1 MPKAWNPANILDL
14 RRFATLT
21 SVSAQLAGVVVAA
34 LFLTFS
40 PQVAAREFSIY
51 TVSNMPVDETAESA
65 AAAREIAL
73 AKGQTRAF
81 RRVIDRIVPKTEH
94 GRVPPPTPAVLL
106 EIVSGIEVED
116 EKTSPVRYLAN
127 LTVRFNRPAMR
138 RFLRD
143 AGIAFAETV
152 GNPLIVLPVYRAAG
166 TVQLWDAANIWLKSW
181 QALPSLDGLLP
192 LIVPKGDG
200 EDIAAVSPEQALNG
214 DERRLRAIAN
224 RYQAKGVVLAVAALR
239 RDDASNS
246 TVLEV
251 ALSRFGTADG
261 DSTSVLS
268 LAADPNM
275 TVDALLETA
284 AGKLRD
290 ELVEGWKQD
299 HLIRFGER
307 RDLVAVVPL
316 SGLAG
321 WIDLRRRVSLIA
333 SVEKAELESLSLDEA
348 TVRFT
353 YFGNEDQLALA
364 FAEQDM
370 ELNQGSVA
378 WQLRIRAASRKSST
392 ESVSSP

>member
-1 MPKAWNPANILDL
+1 MHMAWNPANILDL
-14 RRFATLT
+14 RGFATLT
-21 SVSAQLAGVVVAA
+21 SVSAQLAGVVIAA
-34 LFLTFS
+34 LVLTFS
-40 PQVAAREFSIY
+40 PQVVAREFSIY
-51 TVSNMPVDETAESA
+51 AVSNMPVDETAESA

-73 AKGQTRAF
+73 AKGQVRAF
-81 RRVIDRIVPKTEH
+81 KRVIDRIVPKSEH
-94 GRVPPPTPAVLL
+94 GRVPHPTPAVLL

-127 LTVRFNRPAMR
+127 LTVRFNKRAVR

-143 AGIAFAETV
+143 ADIAFAETT
-152 GNPLIVLPVYRAAG
+152 GNPLMVLPVYRAAG
-166 TVQLWDAANIWLKSW
+166 TVQLWDAENIWLRSW

-192 LIVPKGDG
+192 LIVPRGDG

-214 DERRLRAIAN
+214 DERRLRAIAD
-224 RYQAKGVVLAVAALR
+224 RYRAKGAVLAVAALR
-239 RDDASNS
+239 HDDASNS

-251 ALSRFGTADG
+251 ALSRFGTAGG
-261 DSTSVLS
+261 DHTSVLS
-268 LAADPNM
+268 FAADPNM
-275 TVDALLETA
+275 TIDALLETA

-316 SGLAG
+316 SGLAA
-321 WIDLRRRVSLIA
+321 WIDLRRRVSLVA
-333 SVEKAELESLSLDEA
+333 SVEKAELLTLSLDEA

-353 YFGNEDQLALA
+353 YFGGENQLALA

-378 WQLRIRAASRKSST
+378 WQLRIRAGRRKSST
-392 ESVSSP
+392 GPVSPP